1 MNRRFL
7 WPALLAVWV
16 APAWAAGFGPACAAK
31 QASIEAQIA
40 AAQARGN
47 RQELAGLNRALKA
60 TKAHCTDV
68 DLERARDSRIRKA
81 QRELAEREADLAEA
95 RGSGDQDK
103 IAKRSAKVDDARRK
117 LAEAEK
123 PLAR

>member
-1 MNRRFL
+1 MNRHVL
-7 WPALLAVWV
+7 LSALLVVLA
-16 APAWAAGFGPACAAK
+16 APAGAAGFGPACAAK
-31 QASIEAQIA
+31 QADIEAEIA

-60 TKAHCTDV
+60 TKARCTDEE
-68 DLERARDSRIRKA
+68 LQRAHDSRIRKA
-81 QRELAEREADLAEA
+81 QRELAEREEDLAEA
-95 RGSGDQDK
+95 QRSGDRDK
-103 IAKRSAKVDDARRK
+103 IAQRSAKVEDARRK